1 MSTSYNPEEIE
12 KKAQKYWDERQC
24 FIVNEDSEKEKFYC
38 LTMFPYPSGQ
48 LHMGHVRVFTISDV
62 SAR

>member
-12 KKAQKYWDERQC
+12 KKAQKYWDEQQC

-38 LTMFPYPSGQ
+38 F
-48 LHMGHVRVFTISDV
+48 VFS
-62 SAR
+62 